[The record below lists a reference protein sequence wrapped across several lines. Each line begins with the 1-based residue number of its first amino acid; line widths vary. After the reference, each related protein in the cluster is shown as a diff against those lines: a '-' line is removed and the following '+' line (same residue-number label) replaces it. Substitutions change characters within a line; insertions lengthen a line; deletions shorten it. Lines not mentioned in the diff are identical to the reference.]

1 MEEEMD
7 LMIGM
12 REVRYRT
19 KGGVWKESGMF
30 HKWVVLGDRVYGI
43 VEQPDGTVVV
53 VRHIDIQFTDLNEEK
68 GETE

>member
-1 MEEEMD
+1 MDDEMN
-7 LMIGM
+7 LMFG
-12 REVRYRT
+12 RVVRYRT
-19 KGGVWKESGMF
+19 KGGVWKELGMF

-43 VEQPDGTVVV
+43 VEQPDRTVVV

>member
-19 KGGVWKESGMF
+19 KGGVWKEDGMF

>member
-1 MEEEMD
+1 MGYTMELIMAR
-7 LMIGM
+7 

-19 KGGVWKESGMF
+19 KGGAWKEDGMF
-30 HKWVVLGDRVYGI
+30 RKWVVLGDRVYGI

-68 GETE
+68 GE